1 MTAPSV
7 KLARAQM
14 CHYDTQAINE
24 FIERRA
30 REASSQRVA

>member
-1 MTAPSV
+1 MF
-7 KLARAQM
+7 
-14 CHYDTQAINE
+14 HYDTQAINEFNE